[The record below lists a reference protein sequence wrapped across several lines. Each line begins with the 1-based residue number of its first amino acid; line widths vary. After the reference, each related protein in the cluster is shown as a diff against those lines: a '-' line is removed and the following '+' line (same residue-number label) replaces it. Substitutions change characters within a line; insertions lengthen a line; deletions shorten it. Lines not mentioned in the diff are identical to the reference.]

1 METYKTINAKSAY
14 KNTNK
19 NLIYYGIKLFLKN
32 KDFEEIQIA
41 NNNESISI
49 RRKEN
54 LPQNINIKGFADKEK

>member
-1 METYKTINAKSAY
+1 METYKTINAKKAY
-14 KNTNK
+14 KNTSK
-19 NLIYYGIKLFLKN
+19 KLIYYGIKLFLKN

-49 RRKEN
+49 RRREN